1 MNCYKLTIV
10 PAGEIYP
17 LAGKANLLDVIRR
30 EGIPLESPCS
40 GKGTCGKCKIQII
53 AGQVN
58 SPTVEE
64 AEHLADQELEQG
76 IRLSCRV
83 EALGDLEVRLPEKE
97 RKSHRILATGYV
109 PEAVLEPVIKKQV
122 ISVTDPGLGENTA
135 YLDIIAS
142 QLNDNLVSLSSK
154 SLRAIAEIISRERT
168 MTAVYN
174 LNTVIGFEAGDTSG
188 ESFAVAI
195 DIGTTTVVAS
205 LVDLNSG
212 LELGSET
219 ALNPQTQYGL
229 DVLSRIEFAGKTPEG
244 LTLLQTVILECLN
257 GLIAGLCRRFKIAAK
272 RIYEVSVAANTTM
285 QHLFLGVDP
294 KGIGQAPYI
303 PVFRNEQYFP
313 ASELGLNV
321 SPFAHVYC
329 LPGVSSYIGSDIVAG
344 VLVAE
349 IFNSPKNILFID
361 IGTNGE
367 MVLVKDGKLSAC
379 SCAAGPAL
387 EGMNISCGMRASEG
401 AVEGVRI
408 NENEVDLKIIDNVLP
423 QGLCGSGIM
432 EAVSEIVRVQ
442 LVESSGRLKTREK
455 LIQESKE
462 QFAGLLAQDSAKKRV
477 ILYLE
482 NQVEVAVSQSDIRQ
496 VQLAKGA
503 ILSGFYALLK
513 HLDLELGDLDEV
525 IIAGA
530 FGAHLKV
537 ESLIGV
543 GLIPAELE
551 EKVRYIGNSAK
562 TGALLSLISREA
574 RSKLEQIAKDIDY
587 FELSVEQGY
596 EKLFAKCLSFSKLN

>member
-1 MNCYKLTIV
+1 MFI
-10 PAGEIYP
+10 AF
-17 LAGKANLLDVIRR
+17 
-30 EGIPLESPCS
+30 LE
-40 GKGTCGKCKIQII
+40 
-53 AGQVN
+53 
-58 SPTVEE
+58 
-64 AEHLADQELEQG
+64 
-76 IRLSCRV
+76 
-83 EALGDLEVRLPEKE
+83 
-97 RKSHRILATGYV
+97 Y
-109 PEAVLEPVIKKQV
+109 QV
-122 ISVTDPGLGENTA
+122 I
-135 YLDIIAS
+135 
-142 QLNDNLVSLSSK
+142 LV
-154 SLRAIAEIISRERT
+154 
-168 MTAVYN
+168 
-174 LNTVIGFEAGDTSG
+174 
-188 ESFAVAI
+188 
-195 DIGTTTVVAS
+195 
-205 LVDLNSG
+205 
-212 LELGSET
+212 
-219 ALNPQTQYGL
+219 
-229 DVLSRIEFAGKTPEG
+229 
-244 LTLLQTVILECLN
+244 
-257 GLIAGLCRRFKIAAK
+257 
-272 RIYEVSVAANTTM
+272 
-285 QHLFLGVDP
+285 
-294 KGIGQAPYI
+294 
-303 PVFRNEQYFP
+303 
-313 ASELGLNV
+313 
-321 SPFAHVYC
+321 
-329 LPGVSSYIGSDIVAG
+329 
-344 VLVAE
+344 
-349 IFNSPKNILFID
+349 
-361 IGTNGE
+361 
-367 MVLVKDGKLSAC
+367 
-379 SCAAGPAL
+379 AAGPAL

-477 ILYLE
+477 ILYSE

-562 TGALLSLISREA
+562 TGALLSLVSREA

>member
-1 MNCYKLTIV
+1 MNSYKLTIV
-10 PAGEIYP
+10 PTGEIYP
-17 LAGKANLLDVIRR
+17 IAGNANLLDVIRR
-30 EGIPLESPCS
+30 QAISLESPCI
-40 GKGTCGKCKIQII
+40 GKGTCGKCKVQII

-64 AEHLADQELEQG
+64 VAHLSEQELEQG

-83 EALGDLEVRLPEKE
+83 EVLGDLEVRLLEKE
-97 RKSHRILATGYV
+97 QKSHRILATGYV
-109 PEAVLEPVIKKQV
+109 PEAVLDPVINKKV
-122 ISVTDPGLGENTA
+122 ISLTDPGLGENIA

-142 QLNDNLVSLSSK
+142 QLNDNLDGLSSK
-154 SLRAIAEIISRERT
+154 SLRKIAEILNSERT

-229 DVLSRIEFAGKTPEG
+229 DVLSRIEYAEKTPEG
-244 LTLLQTVILECLN
+244 QTLLQTVILDCLN
-257 GLIAGLCRRFKIAAK
+257 GLIAGLCRRFKIAVK
-272 RIYEVSVAANTTM
+272 RIYEVTVAANTTM
-285 QHLFLGVDP
+285 QHLLLGVDP

-303 PVFRNEQYFP
+303 PVFKNEQYFP
-313 ASELGLNV
+313 ATELGLNV

-349 IFNSPKNILFID
+349 IYNSPKNILFID

-367 MVLVKDGKLSAC
+367 MVLVKNGKLSAC

-408 NENEVDLKIIDNVLP
+408 NENEIDLKIIDNALP
-423 QGLCGSGIM
+423 KGLCGSGIM
-432 EAVSEIVRVQ
+432 EAVSEIVRIQ

-455 LIQESKE
+455 LTQESKE
-462 QFAGLLAQDSAKKRV
+462 QFAGLLAQDTGKKRV
-477 ILYLE
+477 ILYSE
-482 NQVEVAVSQSDIRQ
+482 NQVEVAISQSDIRQ

-503 ILSGFYALLK
+503 ILSGFYALLR
-513 HLDLELGDLDEV
+513 HMDLEIGDLDEV

-551 EKVRYIGNSAK
+551 QKVRYIGNSAK
-562 TGALLSLISREA
+562 TGAFLSLVSQDV
-574 RSKLEQIAKDIDY
+574 RSKLEQIAREIDY
-587 FELSVEQGY
+587 FELSVEPGY
-596 EKLFAKCLSFSKLN
+596 EKLFTRCLSFSKLN